1 MSFTMEVVSP
11 EKLKSAIEEQVKPE
25 PQEVTQLKEMAITN
39 VSTILELDLESLEK
53 RKEVLQSID
62 SFGMSTM
69 RSSSDKNS
77 LCKYL

>member
-39 VSTILELDLESLEK
+39 VSTILELDLESLDK
-53 RKEVLQSID
+53 RK
-62 SFGMSTM
+62 
-69 RSSSDKNS
+69 KCCNP
-77 LCKYL
+77 